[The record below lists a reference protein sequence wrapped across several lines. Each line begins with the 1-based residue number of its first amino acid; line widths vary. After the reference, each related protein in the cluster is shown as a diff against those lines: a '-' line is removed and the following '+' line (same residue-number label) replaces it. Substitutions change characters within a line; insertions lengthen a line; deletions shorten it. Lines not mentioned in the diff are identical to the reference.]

1 MKWRKIVRIV
11 HRDFGYLAVGL
22 TIIYAISGIAVN
34 HIDEWNSN
42 YIIEKTETTFP
53 ANPDSTMQTADMI
66 DYVLNFIETS
76 DTLKSSFRSSPVT
89 VDIFFEGKTVQ
100 ANIRT
105 GIARIETVESR
116 RFFRETNFLHLNVPK
131 KTWTYVADGFA
142 IILILLAITGMFMIK
157 GKNGITGRGKWLTI
171 IGFIIPVVFL
181 LIYF

>member
-42 YIIEKTETTFP
+42 YIIEKTEETFP

-66 DYVLNFIETS
+66 DYVLNYIETD
-76 DTLKSSFRSSPVT
+76 DTIKNSFRSSPVT

-100 ANIRT
+100 ANIST

-142 IILILLAITGMFMIK
+142 IILIMLAITGIFMIK

-171 IGFIIPVVFL
+171 IGFLIPIIFI